1 MRLVMPVIE
10 VLWGLI
16 KVEALWGLGSVVYSF
31 VLSRPVKLLP
41 DDFRDLLLFKA
52 EFSGGV

>member
-1 MRLVMPVIE
+1 MPVIE

-16 KVEALWGLGSVVYSF
+16 KVEVLLGLGSVVYSL
-31 VLSRPVKLLP
+31 VLPPPVKLLP